1 MKYKIGQKVDID
13 DGRYWKIID
22 YKDDLIE
29 IETIDG
35 DHLFVDESEIIRV
48 IEE

>member
-1 MKYKIGQKVDID
+1 MKYKIGQKVDIG
-13 DGRYWKIID
+13 DGTHWKIIGYED
-22 YKDDLIE
+22 GLIE

-35 DHLFVDESEIIRV
+35 DHLFVDESEIVRG